1 MTSTE
6 LITSGSEKIEAA
18 KGIIASIYALQKS
31 LKSLAPEYTWS
42 NWLGDFGEL
51 VTIDHYQLEKAPSG
65 SKGFDAHTKEGKT
78 VQIKATHHKMI
89 GFRDKAD
96 LMLVIHVDEN
106 GNWSEVYFGDFETV
120 EKNSTSSTRD
130 NKRMIGIS
138 KLRRLQEEK
147 GNRKLDSYACSLNNL
162 RDTL

>member
-1 MTSTE
+1 MSNTE

-51 VTIDHYQLEKAPSG
+51 VTIDRYQLEKAPSG
-65 SKGFDAHTKEGKT
+65 SKGFDAYTIERKT

-96 LMLVIHVDEN
+96 LMLVIHVDDN

-120 EKNSTSSTRD
+120 EKNSYFSKTD
-130 NKRMIGIS
+130 KKRTIPIS

-147 GNRKLDSYACSLNNL
+147 GNRKLDSYAGSFNNL
-162 RDTL
+162 GDA